1 MLNIGNLLL
10 PLRKTIDMRTD
21 LIKIGNSTG
30 IRIAASLLKQ
40 LGWKLR
46 DPIQLSIVD
55 GTLVLKNMANEPD
68 PFAAISKGGWY
79 DDPRDAYE
87 IADEL
92 YRGRVNTREIEAL

>member
-1 MLNIGNLLL
+1 MENIQQLLL
-10 PLRKTIDMRTD
+10 PLRKTIYMRTD

-30 IRIAASLLKQ
+30 IRIASSILKQ

-46 DPIQLSIVD
+46 DSIEISVSD
-55 GTLVLKNMANEPD
+55 NKIVLENVADLPD

-79 DDPRDAYE
+79 DDERDAYE

-92 YRGRVNTREIEAL
+92 YRGRVNTREDVVL

>member
-1 MLNIGNLLL
+1 MWNIVKLLL
-10 PLRKTIDMRTD
+10 PLRKTIDMRTS
-21 LIKIGNSTG
+21 LIKIGNSCG

-40 LGWKLR
+40 LDWKLR
-46 DPIQLSIVD
+46 DPIQADIVD
-55 GTLVLKNMANEPD
+55 GTLVLKNMARETD

-92 YRGRVNTREIEAL
+92 YRGRVNTREIEEL